1 MIKTVSNII
10 HRTIVKKTKEILEDI
25 LWLSDDYFKSRSPP
39 YPILATESEKNTIYE
54 TIEGIFPYVKIS
66 PVDKEKTFSLET
78 LVEIIEYYYLK

>member
-39 YPILATESEKNTIYE
+39 YPIFATESEKLTIYE
-54 TIEGIFPYVKIS
+54 TIEAIFPYVKIS
-66 PVDKEKTFSLET
+66 PVDKKKTFSLEA